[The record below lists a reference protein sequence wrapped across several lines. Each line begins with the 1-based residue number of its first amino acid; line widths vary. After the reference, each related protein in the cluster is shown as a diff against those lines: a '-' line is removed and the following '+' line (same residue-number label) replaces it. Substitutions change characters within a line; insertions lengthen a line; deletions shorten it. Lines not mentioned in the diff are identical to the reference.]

1 MAEFW
6 TLIVKSNTFNFII
19 MLIIFAII
27 WQKLNISEKLETIR
41 LEIANFIENS
51 KHEKENAEKQLET
64 TKKDIENV
72 KDEIIKTIES
82 AKISA
87 QNVYEEINKMT
98 HNAVEKIEANVDKII
113 DNETRKINSKL
124 TINTAQS
131 AINLAKTK
139 LKKMFEENP
148 NLHEQYIEQSIE
160 AIDRIKI

>member
-51 KHEKENAEKQLET
+51 KHEKENAENQLET
-64 TKKDIENV
+64 TKKDVENI
-72 KDEIIKTIES
+72 KDEIIKTLES

-87 QNVYEEINKMT
+87 
-98 HNAVEKIEANVDKII
+98 
-113 DNETRKINSKL
+113 
-124 TINTAQS
+124 S
-131 AINLAKTK
+131 AT
-139 LKKMFEENP
+139 P
-148 NLHEQYIEQSIE
+148 SV
-160 AIDRIKI
+160 

>member
-6 TLIVKSNTFNFII
+6 SLIVKSNTFNFII

-51 KHEKENAEKQLET
+51 KHEKENAENQLET
-64 TKKDIENV
+64 TKKDVENI

-98 HNAVEKIEANVDKII
+98 HNTVEKIEANVDKII
-113 DNETRKINSKL
+113 DNEARKINSKL

-131 AINLAKTK
+131 AITLAKTK

>member
-6 TLIVKSNTFNFII
+6 SLIVKSNTFNFII

-51 KHEKENAEKQLET
+51 KHEKENAENQLET
-64 TKKDIENV
+64 TKKDVENI
-72 KDEIIKTIES
+72 KDEIIKTLES

-98 HNAVEKIEANVDKII
+98 HNTVEKIEANVDKII

>member
-27 WQKLNISEKLETIR
+27 WQKLNISEKLEDMR
-41 LEIANFIENS
+41 AKIASFIENS
-51 KHEKENAEKQLET
+51 KHEKENAENQLSA
-64 TKKDIENV
+64 TKKDVENI
-72 KDEIIKTIES
+72 KEEISKTLEQ
-82 AKISA
+82 AKVSA
-87 QNVYEEINKMT
+87 QNVFEEINKMT
-98 HNAVEKIEANVDKII
+98 HNAVEKIEANIDKII

-124 TINTAQS
+124 TNDTAQN
-131 AINLAKTK
+131 AINLAKEK
-139 LKKMFEENP
+139 LQKMFDESP